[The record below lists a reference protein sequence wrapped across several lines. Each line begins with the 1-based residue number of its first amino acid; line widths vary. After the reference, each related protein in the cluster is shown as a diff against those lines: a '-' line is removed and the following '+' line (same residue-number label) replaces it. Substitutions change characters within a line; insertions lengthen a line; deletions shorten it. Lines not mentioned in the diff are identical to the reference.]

1 LSIYIGY
8 INTWEVNVMADEKKP
23 KVKRG
28 RKPGTKMKE
37 KTTDSVM
44 KVFQKEYDKLIEEK
58 KKIEKKMK
66 VFEKSGKE
74 LGFKLSKRIGKI
86 KDEILGKKKRK
97 PGRKKKAIAVPEVKS
112 EA

>member
-1 LSIYIGY
+1 
-8 INTWEVNVMADEKKP
+8 MADEKTP
-23 KVKRG
+23 KKRG
-28 RKPGTKMKE
+28 RKKGTTTKG

-74 LGFKLSKRIGKI
+74 LGFKLSKRIAKI
-86 KDEILGKKKRK
+86 KDEIVGKTKGK
-97 PGRKKKAIAVPEVKS
+97 PGRKKKELPEVKS
-112 EA
+112 E

>member
-1 LSIYIGY
+1 
-8 INTWEVNVMADEKKP
+8 MADEKKP
-23 KVKRG
+23 AKKRG
-28 RKPGTKMKE
+28 RKKGTTTKG
-37 KTTDSVM
+37 KTVDSVM

-58 KKIEKKMK
+58 RKIEKKMK

-86 KDEILGKKKRK
+86 KDEVLGKKKGKR
-97 PGRKKKAIAVPEVKS
+97 GRKKKSVAAPEVKS